1 MDQVHVEV
9 PRCAYDYD
17 NDNVVVFMLRCPS
30 ILNENNYK
38 FGKKDTFVD
47 VDDEKVDFDKPDNVK
62 QNVAK

>member
-1 MDQVHVEV
+1 
-9 PRCAYDYD
+9 
-17 NDNVVVFMLRCPS
+17 MLRCPS
-30 ILNENNYK
+30 VLNENNYK